1 MWPQSTQGKRTVRNR
16 MALASVPWGNK
27 LYIKISLCKE
37 TKYLICIKIVRTR
50 NKKQRVI
57 LRYFIS
63 FHFILFYFVLLC
75 FILFYFTLPILSHT
89 HLLLLLAYFSP
100 LVHARRSNQS
110 QWSKSIFARKN
121 FFCYL
126 RLRKICCESCSFI
139 NIIMPCVYVLRSYKG
154 IPEYFLLSQCT
165 NTERIFS
172 LRCSLFAPSLPCF
185 TRDLTWLHK

>member
-1 MWPQSTQGKRTVRNR
+1 MWPQSTQGKRTARNR

-27 LYIKISLCKE
+27 LYIKICKVFVKKQNISHVLKSYEQE
-37 TKYLICIKIVRTR
+37 TTR
-50 NKKQRVI
+50 NPTIQ
-57 LRYFIS
+57 YSFIS

-89 HLLLLLAYFSP
+89 HLLLLLAYFLP

-126 RLRKICCESCSFI
+126 RLRKNCCESCSFI
-139 NIIMPCVYVLRSYKG
+139 NIITLR
-154 IPEYFLLSQCT
+154 IRITLL
-165 NTERIFS
+165 
-172 LRCSLFAPSLPCF
+172 
-185 TRDLTWLHK
+185 